1 MANLSLTPFIFE
13 NQQIRTLIKNG
24 IPWFVAQDICNAL
37 QITNSRQAIATLD
50 DDEKGVTLSDTL
62 GGKQKVN
69 IINESGMYTLMLRSR
84 DAIKK
89 GSISHRLR
97 KWVTSEVIPSI
108 RKTGSYSHNK
118 NPNQIEFIC
127 PECGSKANIIES
139 QYRHRCLTECYIKCT
154 NKHCLT
160 AALLDI
166 QLRQIL
172 TYPNKDKVKKTIMSM
187 SKMDRAIALDM
198 LMS

>member
-1 MANLSLTPFIFE
+1 MAKYSVVPFTFESFSIRALT
-13 NQQIRTLIKNG
+13 IRDT
-24 IPWFVAQDICNAL
+24 PWFVAEDVCSVLNL
-37 QITNSRQAIATLD
+37 SNPTMSLKSLD
-50 DDEKGVTLSDTL
+50 DDERSKLNL
-62 GGKQKVN
+62 GRQGKVN

-84 DAIKK
+84 DAVKK
-89 GSISHRLR
+89 GSISYRLR
-97 KWVTSEVIPSI
+97 KWLTSEVIPSI

-118 NPNQIEFIC
+118 NSNQIEFIC

-139 QYRHRCLTECYIKCT
+139 QYRHRCSTECYIKCT

-160 AALLDI
+160 TALLDI
-166 QLRQIL
+166 QLRQLL

-198 LMS
+198 LLS

>member
-1 MANLSLTPFIFE
+1 MAKYPVVPFIFE
-13 NQQIRTLIKNG
+13 SFSIRALTIKDT
-24 IPWFVAQDICNAL
+24 PWFVAEDVCSVLNL
-37 QITNSRQAIATLD
+37 SNPTMSLKSLDEDERSKLNLGRQ
-50 DDEKGVTLSDTL
+50 G
-62 GGKQKVN
+62 KVN

-84 DAIKK
+84 DAVKK

-139 QYRHRCLTECYIKCT
+139 QYRHRCSTECYIKCA

-160 AALLDI
+160 TALLDI
-166 QLRQIL
+166 KLRQIL

-198 LMS
+198 LLS

>member
-1 MANLSLTPFIFE
+1 
-13 NQQIRTLIKNG
+13 
-24 IPWFVAQDICNAL
+24 
-37 QITNSRQAIATLD
+37 
-50 DDEKGVTLSDTL
+50 
-62 GGKQKVN
+62 
-69 IINESGMYTLMLRSR
+69 MYTLMLRSR
-84 DAIKK
+84 DAVKK

-118 NPNQIEFIC
+118 NPKQIEFIC
-127 PECGSKANIIES
+127 PQCGSKANIIES

-160 AALLDI
+160 TALLDI

-172 TYPNKDKVKKTIMSM
+172 THPNKDKVKKTIMSM

-198 LMS
+198 LLS